1 MNNSMGGIV
10 AYFSM
15 EICLEQAIPTY
26 SGGLGVLAGDTLR
39 SAADLNLPMVA
50 VSLVHRD
57 GYFIQRLDADGQ
69 QHEDPET
76 WVPENVLPEAGARA
90 SVSIAGR
97 TVAIR
102 AFRYDVVGAG
112 GHVVPVFLLDT
123 KLDENSEWDRTL
135 TDCLYGG
142 DSHYR
147 LCQEVVLGMGGA
159 AILEALG
166 YAEDAQYHINEGHAA
181 LLTLTLLEREIAGRS
196 RHDIN
201 EALLERVRHRCIF
214 TTHTPVPAGHDRF
227 DEAEY
232 RSVLGDERAQ
242 LLVDAH
248 AVEDHTLNMT
258 HLALRLSRYVN
269 GVAMR
274 HREISQGM
282 FPDYPIDSIT
292 NGVHALTWTAA
303 PYQELFDR
311 RIPEWRRDN
320 QYLRYAI
327 DIPLE
332 EILDAH
338 AATKTALF
346 DEVHRRTGVKLDLS
360 VLTIGFARRATPY
373 KRADLIF
380 SDIPKLKAIA
390 ERAGKIQLLYGGKA
404 HPRDEGGKALIK
416 HIFEAGKLLAPEVQ
430 VLYLENYEIDIAA
443 LMTSGVDVWLNN
455 PTKPLEASGTSG
467 MKAALN
473 GVPSYS
479 VLDGWWVEGCIDGV
493 TGWSIGAARSDANDE
508 IADLYVK
515 LERVILPLFYGN
527 PFSWARVMRNAIA
540 LNGSFFNTQ
549 RMVGQYV
556 HNAYFPSPDHRPI
569 PVAAAANAKEEVQT
583 AWAGVR

>member
-1 MNNSMGGIV
+1 MTISTGAIV

-39 SAADLNLPMVA
+39 SAADLHVPMVA
-50 VSLVHRD
+50 VSLAHRH
-57 GYFIQRLDADGQ
+57 GYFIQRLDANGQ

-76 WVPENVLPEAGARA
+76 WSPEKVLPEAGACA
-90 SVSIAGR
+90 FVSIAGR

-102 AFRYDVVGAG
+102 AWRYDVVGAG
-112 GHVVPVFLLDT
+112 GHIVPVFLLDT
-123 KLDENSEWDRTL
+123 NLDENSEWDRTL

-142 DSHYR
+142 DNHYR

-181 LLTLTLLEREIAGRS
+181 LLTLTLLERELAGQSRS
-196 RHDIN
+196 DIS
-201 EALLERVRHRCIF
+201 EALLERVRKRCIF

-227 DEAEY
+227 DESVY

-242 LLVDAH
+242 LLIDAH
-248 AVEDHTLNMT
+248 VVEDHTLNMT
-258 HLALRLSRYVN
+258 QLALRLSRYVN
-269 GVAMR
+269 GVSMR

-292 NGVHALTWTAA
+292 NGVHALSWTAA
-303 PYQELFDR
+303 PFQELFDR

-338 AATKTALF
+338 AAAKRALF
-346 DEVHRRTGVKLDLS
+346 DEVRRRTGVKLDPT
-360 VLTIGFARRATPY
+360 VLTVGFARRATPY

-380 SDIPKLKAIA
+380 SDIPRLKAIA
-390 ERAGKIQLLYGGKA
+390 ERAGKIQLLFGGKA
-404 HPRDEGGKALIK
+404 HPRDEGGKTLIK
-416 HIFEAGKLLAPEVQ
+416 SIFAAAAALEPEVH
-430 VLYLENYEIDIAA
+430 VVYVENYELDIAA
-443 LMTSGVDVWLNN
+443 LMTSGVDVWLNT

-493 TGWSIGAARSDANDE
+493 TGWSIGAARSGQEDE

-527 PFSWARVMRNAIA
+527 PFSWAKVMRNAIA

-556 HNAYFPSPDHRPI
+556 HNAYFPPADQRPI
-569 PVAAAANAKEEVQT
+569 PVAAAHNAKEDVQS

>member
-1 MNNSMGGIV
+1 
-10 AYFSM
+10 
-15 EICLEQAIPTY
+15 
-26 SGGLGVLAGDTLR
+26 
-39 SAADLNLPMVA
+39 MVA
-50 VSLVHRD
+50 VSLVHRN
-57 GYFIQRLDADGQ
+57 GYFIQTLDANGQ
-69 QHEDPET
+69 QHEGPET
-76 WVPENVLPEAGARA
+76 WSPEKTLPEVTERA
-90 SVSIAGR
+90 SVEIAGR
-97 TVAIR
+97 RVAIR

-112 GHVVPVFLLDT
+112 GHVIPVYLLDT
-123 KLDENSEWDRTL
+123 RLDENSEWDRTL
-135 TDCLYGG
+135 TDTLYGG
-142 DSHYR
+142 DAHYR

-159 AILEALG
+159 ALIDSLG
-166 YAEDAQYHINEGHAA
+166 YSDDAQYHINEGHAA
-181 LLTLTLLEREIAGRS
+181 LLSVTLLERELAGRA
-196 RHDIN
+196 RNDIS
-201 EALLERVRHRCIF
+201 EALLERVRRRCIF

-227 DEAEY
+227 DESEY
-232 RSVLGDERAQ
+232 KGVLGDERAQ
-242 LLVDAH
+242 LLIDAR
-248 AVEDHTLNMT
+248 AVEDHELNMT

-303 PYQELFDR
+303 PYQELFDK

-338 AATKTALF
+338 AATKGALF
-346 DEVHRRTGVKLDLS
+346 DEVQKRTGVKLDPS

-380 SDIPKLKAIA
+380 SDIPRLKAIA
-390 ERAGKIQLLYGGKA
+390 ERAGKIQLLFGGKA
-404 HPRDEGGKALIK
+404 HPRDEGGKALIR
-416 HIFEAGKLLAPEVQ
+416 HIFESAKELAPLIQ
-430 VLYLENYEIDIAA
+430 VLYLENYEMDIAA

-473 GVPSYS
+473 GVPSFS

-493 TGWSIGAARSDANDE
+493 TGWSIGSARSGSDDE

-540 LNGSFFNTQ
+540 INGSFFNTQ

-556 HNAYFPSPDHRPI
+556 HNAYFPPANQRPI
-569 PVAAAANAKEEVQT
+569 PVAAAHNAREEVQT